1 MKDSRQLQQELH
13 SLHRDE
19 ELIEKLAGKLQFAV
33 KETVK
38 NIVNGERPTTETIL
52 DNKLINMKKLA
63 LMECEK
69 CNENVKKCKC
79 KLNEPI
85 ASLED
90 YAAVVLRVCESVD
103 V

>member
-38 NIVNGERPTTETIL
+38 SIVNGERPTTETIH
-52 DNKLINMKKLA
+52 KLINMKKLA